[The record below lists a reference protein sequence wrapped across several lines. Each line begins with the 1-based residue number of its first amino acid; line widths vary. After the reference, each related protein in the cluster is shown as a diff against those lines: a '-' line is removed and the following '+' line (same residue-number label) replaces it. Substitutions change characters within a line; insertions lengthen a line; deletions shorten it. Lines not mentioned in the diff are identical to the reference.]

1 LKPKHTIILFDEP
14 ERSLY
19 PDLQRL
25 IIDYYQQ
32 LTANCQF
39 FFATHSPIIAS
50 SFEPWEIIELKFDKE
65 GHIYQEQYY
74 EGERHVDN
82 YTISPDHLTY
92 DLMLS
97 KVFDLQE
104 THSPVRDEKIAEV
117 LMLRNELNRLKKQ
130 GKLSTQQGEKLYNE
144 YIKLAQK
151 LSWEFEL
158 PQYEKA

>member
-1 LKPKHTIILFDEP
+1 
-14 ERSLY
+14 
-19 PDLQRL
+19 
-25 IIDYYQQ
+25 
-32 LTANCQF
+32 
-39 FFATHSPIIAS
+39 
-50 SFEPWEIIELKFDKE
+50 
-65 GHIYQEQYY
+65 
-74 EGERHVDN
+74 
-82 YTISPDHLTY
+82 
-92 DLMLS
+92 MLS